1 MARKL
6 KLATRAERA
15 AHWQKQAERKAREE
29 RENAAIVRRAL
40 ETTTG
45 LAGQDFDVVVIPSG
59 RADTSELPD
68 ERIQQYA
75 EHLRRV
81 TSAAHDVAD
90 KSSSRTH
97 REMRELF
104 ETTEARFAA
113 EPGLR
118 DISNRM
124 CGMCKGGCCAA
135 GGNAAYITSATIKRQ
150 KERQPGL
157 ADEDI
162 VQAYLSRLSSQTI
175 INACINQTATG
186 CALPTEMRSDTCNGF
201 HCDTLSAWHERP
213 REERASTVLAIR
225 RSGTYTERNDLTQA
239 HQVLEVALVKAEAFV
254 PLTVKVKTL
263 PKNRQCRN

>member
-1 MARKL
+1 MTRKL

-40 ETTTG
+40 ATKPE

-59 RADTSELPD
+59 CADTSELPG

-90 KSSSRTH
+90 KSTARTNQ
-97 REMRELF
+97 EMRELF
-104 ETTEARFAA
+104 EKTEARFAA

-135 GGNAAYITSATIKRQ
+135 GGNAAYITSATIKREQ
-150 KERQPGL
+150 KRQPGL

-162 VQAYLSRLSSQTI
+162 VQAYLSRLSPRTI
-175 INACINQTATG
+175 TNACINQTTTG
-186 CALPTEMRSDTCNGF
+186 CALPPEMRSDTCNGF
-201 HCDTLSAWHERP
+201 HCETLSTWHERP
-213 REERASTVLAIR
+213 REERANTILAIR
-225 RSGTYTERNDLTQA
+225 RSGTYTERNDLTQP
-239 HQVLEVALVKAEAFV
+239 HRVMEVALVKAETFV
-254 PLTVKVKTL
+254 PLTVQVKTL
-263 PKNRQCRN
+263 PKNR